1 MKESSAEQETEV
13 HDNAQTS
20 SATEEL
26 EGKADDV
33 MKDSEDKEK
42 DKGKEAEKSKEK
54 DLDRKTEKD
63 KEKVR
68 SLDGGSLDNLLQRLP
83 GCVSRDLI
91 DQLTVFTPAVF
102 SVLSTEAHYII
113 LKLLWFLQVEFC
125 YLNSKASRKKLVRAL
140 FSVPRTSLELLPY
153 YSRMIAT
160 LSSCMKDVPIML
172 LPMLEEEFNFLIN
185 KKV

>member
-20 SATEEL
+20 SATEDQL

-33 MKDSEDKEK
+33 AKDSEEKEK
-42 DKGKEAEKSKEK
+42 DKGKEAEKTKEK

-68 SLDGGSLDNLLQRLP
+68 ALDGGSLDNLLQRLP

-91 DQLTVFTPAVF
+91 DQLTVFTPAVL
-102 SVLSTEAHYII
+102 SVLFTEAHYHS
-113 LKLLWFLQVEFC
+113 Q
-125 YLNSKASRKKLVRAL
+125 
-140 FSVPRTSLELLPY
+140 
-153 YSRMIAT
+153 AT
-160 LSSCMKDVPIML
+160 LVSPG
-172 LPMLEEEFNFLIN
+172 
-185 KKV
+185 